1 MKINVETKSGYLPA
15 KYSKFAEIEYQYK
28 GIPCVSFPIEIK
40 DISKEVKSIAITFVD
55 HDAIPVC
62 GFTWIH
68 WLACNIPSTID
79 TIPENISIHNI
90 LNIVQGKNSYA
101 SPLIGE
107 TDPNIKNRY
116 VGPTPPDK
124 DHEYSLKVYGL
135 DKVLDLNEGY
145 FMNEFLKAIRGHV
158 IESAELNI
166 LSRC

>member
-1 MKINVETKSGYLPA
+1 MKINVKTENGYLPA
-15 KYSKFAEIEYQYK
+15 KYSKFAEVGYQYK

-40 DISKEVKSIAITFVD
+40 DISKAVKSLAITFLD

-79 TIPENISIHNI
+79 IIPENISIDNTI
-90 LNIVQGKNSYA
+90 KIVQGKNSYA

-107 TDPNIKNRY
+107 TDSNITNRY

-124 DHEYSLKVYGL
+124 DHEYTLKVYGL
-135 DKVLDLNEGY
+135 DKVLDLGEGY
-145 FMNEFLKAIRGHV
+145 LMNDFLKTIKGHV
-158 IESAELNI
+158 VESAELNI
-166 LSRC
+166 LSRY